1 VFLPLTVSLCHLL
14 TLFICS
20 TPHPQLERLERQYL
34 AALDNLEKQ
43 KAAAIRWMSRQEI
56 RLMAQSKETAVER
69 KAISEVISQEIAF
82 SRER

>member
-1 VFLPLTVSLCHLL
+1 
-14 TLFICS
+14 
-20 TPHPQLERLERQYL
+20 
-34 AALDNLEKQ
+34 
-43 KAAAIRWMSRQEI
+43 MSRQEI